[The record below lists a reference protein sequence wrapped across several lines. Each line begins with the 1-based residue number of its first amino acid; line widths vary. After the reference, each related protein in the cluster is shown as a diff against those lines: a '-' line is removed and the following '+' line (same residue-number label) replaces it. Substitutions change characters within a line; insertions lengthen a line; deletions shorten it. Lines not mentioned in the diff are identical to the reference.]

1 MFWKSHNFWLYAS
14 SMASSVRKLLLF
26 SLFSLAAV
34 ALLQTPSG
42 NYLSSQAFAQSS
54 SGQITPQGSHR
65 LKNFLISIK
74 GRDDWTRLML
84 ATLNSA
90 SAVESVL
97 SDGVSVNI
105 RGTGKFHGVTP
116 LMFAS
121 GIGAQLIV
129 KLLVEK
135 GARLNDTDT
144 LGKTALIQAAYKGHP
159 ETVSFLLLQGAN
171 PNAETNQ
178 QWTALMF
185 AAERGELEILKTLL
199 RHGARADFQNKLS
212 MSSAMYAAQ
221 NGHFEI
227 VQFLLKRGIKVD
239 LTSLNGS
246 TALIWAIR
254 SGHEKIA
261 ELLLDAGAK
270 TDTLEDE
277 FQRTPLLL
285 AAMYGLESTVQK
297 LLSAGADL
305 AAVDKQG
312 ENALLLALSNNHL
325 KQRAC

>member
-1 MFWKSHNFWLYAS
+1 MNKGSSFRMFRKSQTFWLRAS
-14 SMASSVRKLLLF
+14 SLAYSVRKLMLF
-26 SLFSLAAV
+26 SLFSLAGSAI
-34 ALLQTPSG
+34 LQTPSA
-42 NYLSSQAFAQSS
+42 NYFSSQTFAQSS
-54 SGQITPQGSHR
+54 AEQITPQESHR
-65 LKNFLISIK
+65 LENFLISIK

-84 ATLNSA
+84 AILNSV

-97 SDGVSVNI
+97 STGVSVNI
-105 RGTGKFHGVTP
+105 RGTEEFHGVTP

-121 GIGAQLIV
+121 GIGAQVIV

-144 LGKTALIQAAYKGHP
+144 LGKTALIQAAHKGHP
-159 ETVSFLLLQGAN
+159 DTVSFLLQQGAN

-261 ELLLDAGAK
+261 
-270 TDTLEDE
+270 
-277 FQRTPLLL
+277 
-285 AAMYGLESTVQK
+285 
-297 LLSAGADL
+297 
-305 AAVDKQG
+305 
-312 ENALLLALSNNHL
+312 
-325 KQRAC
+325 